1 MLYTILETFGRL
13 YQVIKIFN
21 LNKEYGDQ
29 VLFKD
34 LSLGI
39 NRGEKIGLVGRNG
52 HGKST
57 LFRMIVDKEEPDS
70 GSITAPKN
78 YRIGYLEQHLNF
90 TKPTILEEASLSL
103 PEDEEYETWKVEKIL
118 SGLGFTEEDMNRPPS
133 EFSGGY
139 QIRLNL
145 AKILVSNPDMLLLDE
160 PNNHLDIVAIR
171 WLEKFLRSWRG
182 EFILITHNRSFMDRV
197 STHIVAI
204 HRHIA
209 KKIEGDT
216 EKLYTQINQEEE
228 IYEKTRQNELRKR
241 KHMEVFIARFKAK
254 ASFASRA
261 QSRVKMIAKQ
271 GELKELENIENLDL
285 YFNSAHF
292 ESNTMMTAK
301 NISFS
306 YSGEEPYLINKFSL
320 SVGKKDRIC
329 IIGKNGKGKSTLIK
343 LLAGEL
349 TPTSGDM
356 KKHPVLQK
364 GYFGQTNKID
374 MDDEKTVLEEIKIT
388 DKSCFEFKARSIAG
402 GLMFSGDNALKKI
415 KHLSGGEK
423 SRVLLA
429 KILVKPSH
437 LLFLDEPTN
446 HLDMQSCDSLIE
458 AIDGFDGS
466 VLMVTH
472 NEMHLKA
479 VATKLVIFDNNEITL
494 YNGGYD
500 NFLYDIGWSDEEN

>member
-1 MLYTILETFGRL
+1 M
-13 YQVIKIFN
+13 IKIFG
-21 LNKEYGDQ
+21 LNKQYGDQ
-29 VLFKD
+29 VIFKD
-34 LSLGI
+34 LSFTV

-57 LFRMIVDKEEPDS
+57 LFQMIMGHVEPDS
-70 GSITAPKN
+70 GSITVPKH

-90 TKPTILEEASLSL
+90 TKPNILEECSLGL
-103 PEDEEYETWKVEKIL
+103 PEGEEYDTWKAEKIL
-118 SGLGFTEEDMNRPPS
+118 AGLGFSETDMNRAPF

-139 QIRLNL
+139 QVRLNL

-160 PNNHLDIVAIR
+160 PNNYLDIVAIR
-171 WLEKFLRSWRG
+171 WLEDFLRSWKG
-182 EFILITHNRSFMDRV
+182 EFILITHDRSFMDSV
-197 STHIVAI
+197 ATHIVAI
-204 HRHIA
+204 HRYVA

-216 EKLYTQINQEEE
+216 EKLYNQINQEEE
-228 IYEKTRQNELRKR
+228 IYEKTRQNELKKR
-241 KHMEVFIARFKAK
+241 RQMEIFIARFKAK

-271 GELKELENIENLDL
+271 GELKELENIEDLEL

-292 ESNTMMTAK
+292 TGDKMMTAK

-306 YSGEEPYLINKFSL
+306 YSGIAPYLINDFSL
-320 SVGKKDRIC
+320 TVGKKERIC

-343 LLAGEL
+343 LLAGVL
-349 TPTSGDM
+349 DPTSGNI
-356 KKHPVLQK
+356 KKHPVLQD

-374 MDDEKTVLEEIKIT
+374 LDEEKTVLEEIMIT
-388 DKSCFEFKARSIAG
+388 DKNCWETKARTIAG

-415 KHLSGGEK
+415 KILSGGEK
-423 SRVLLA
+423 NRVLLG

-466 VLMVTH
+466 VIMVTH
-472 NEMHLKA
+472 NEMHLRS
-479 VATKLVIFDNNEITL
+479 VATRLIVFDNNEITI
-494 YNGGYD
+494 YPGGYD
-500 NFLYDIGWSDEEN
+500 DFLRDIGWSDEENS